1 MSYIRKKSGLGQN
14 VAISEVGG
22 ISGGGI
28 SGYYCTSV
36 FFLVGLFWI

>member
-1 MSYIRKKSGLGQN
+1 MSYIREKIVLGQN

-28 SGYYCTSV
+28 ERYNCTKDT
-36 FFLVGLFWI
+36 WHT